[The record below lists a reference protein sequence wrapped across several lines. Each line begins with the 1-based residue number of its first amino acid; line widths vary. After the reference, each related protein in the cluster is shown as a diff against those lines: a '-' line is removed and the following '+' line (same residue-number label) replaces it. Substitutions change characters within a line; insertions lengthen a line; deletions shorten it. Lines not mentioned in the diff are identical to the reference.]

1 MCTVLNDEGQDLL
14 FREARSH
21 RGWLDEPVEDDLLR
35 AVYDLS
41 KMGPTSFNSCPL
53 RMVFVASEVAKAR
66 LIPCVS
72 KGNINKTESAPVTV
86 ILGYDTRFYELMDRL
101 APRSSMGAHM
111 AENPEKAKNFARTQA
126 ILQASYLFMAARA
139 LGLDCGPIGG
149 YDAAKTDAAFF
160 PDGRVKSIM
169 LCNLGR
175 GDASLLEPRAVRPEF
190 DEACVII

>member
-41 KMGPTSFNSCPL
+41 KMGPTSSNSCPL
-53 RMVFVASEVAKAR
+53 RMVFVASEEAKAR